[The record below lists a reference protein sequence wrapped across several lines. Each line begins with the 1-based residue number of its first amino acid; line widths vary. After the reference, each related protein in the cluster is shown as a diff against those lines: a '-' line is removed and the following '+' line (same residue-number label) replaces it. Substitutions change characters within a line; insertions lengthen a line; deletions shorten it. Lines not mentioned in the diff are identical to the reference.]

1 MGIGLARSVIIAA
14 MLMLAACD
22 QLGIGYTSVAEIRAA
37 PGQYEGKEVKVRGVA
52 RAVTRMPLVDVRT
65 FILEQDGSELLVIT
79 EATLP
84 GEGER
89 IALRGIVHSAA
100 IIEGQALGLRV
111 HEIERL

>member
-1 MGIGLARSVIIAA
+1 MGIGLARSAIIAA
-14 MLMLAACD
+14 ALMLAACD

-37 PGQYEGKEVKVRGVA
+37 PGQYDGKEVKVRGVA

-65 FILEQDGSELLVIT
+65 FLLEQDGDELLVIT
-79 EATLP
+79 EGALP
-84 GEGER
+84 VEGEPV
-89 IALRGIVHSAA
+89 ALRGVVRSAA